1 MFRSKYFWTHVGLM
15 ILAVGLLTGLIFFFL
30 GLYTH
35 HGEKIPISG
44 LNGLQVELAKRQAE
58 EDGFEVV
65 VTDSVF
71 IVGQKGGIVLAQ
83 NPEKGTFAKEGR
95 KIYITLSKYMPDM
108 VPIGSLP
115 ALYGKNFELKRK
127 VLMEGYE
134 IQSAVVGQLYDA
146 GEPGCILRVIY
157 NYDTIIDA
165 RGVRDNISL
174 PKGAKLKFIVSTNQG
189 GQMEV
194 PDLICQEFDEARF
207 SVGNNFELSGRSGT
221 SGKYIVAQ
229 EPAYTPGVKID
240 RGTTIIVDLSDSRP
254 PGCPPDEDE

>member
-95 KIYITLSKYMPDM
+95 KIYVTLSKYMPDM
-108 VPIGSLP
+108 VPIGSL
-115 ALYGKNFELKRK
+115 LHCTER
-127 VLMEGYE
+127 
-134 IQSAVVGQLYDA
+134 
-146 GEPGCILRVIY
+146 
-157 NYDTIIDA
+157 
-165 RGVRDNISL
+165 IS
-174 PKGAKLKFIVSTNQG
+174 N
-189 GQMEV
+189 
-194 PDLICQEFDEARF
+194 
-207 SVGNNFELSGRSGT
+207 
-221 SGKYIVAQ
+221 
-229 EPAYTPGVKID
+229 
-240 RGTTIIVDLSDSRP
+240 
-254 PGCPPDEDE
+254 